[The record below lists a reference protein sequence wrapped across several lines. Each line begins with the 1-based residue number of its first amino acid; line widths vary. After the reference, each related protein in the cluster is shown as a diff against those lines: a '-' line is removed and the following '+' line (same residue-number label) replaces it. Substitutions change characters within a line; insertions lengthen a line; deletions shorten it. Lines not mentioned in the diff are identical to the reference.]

1 MPLSVTFGPQV
12 CGDLDTGATREWL
25 LPDGRGGYAM
35 GTVSGLRTRRYHGL
49 LVVAGDPIARRHLG
63 VASLD
68 PVLWWPSGARIRLG
82 THQWRSGV
90 VDPAG
95 HTYLERF
102 DLIDGLPR
110 WRWRVGA
117 VVLERELA
125 MAPGRPCL
133 AARHRLLAGGPVTV
147 ALEVLCTWRDA
158 HAEGTAAGPP
168 PPVTS
173 VMDGFEVAGAYRVA
187 GPGFVPA
194 GDWWYGAYLREE
206 AARGLTATEDLWHAG
221 HFAAVLERPGDVIEV
236 TAWADDLATAP
247 PAAGAIIETARAHHR
262 SVVAGATDPTVAALT
277 LAADAFVVGDGT
289 PEVVAGYPWFGAW
302 SRDTMISYEGLFLT
316 TGRAA
321 EGRELLRAYAA
332 TLSEG
337 MLANTADTGRA
348 EYNSADATLWF
359 LHAVDRH
366 VTVTGDADL
375 AAELAPVLTAAVD
388 AHRYGTRYGIG
399 TDPAGLLRQGAAGY
413 ALTWMDA
420 RVDGV
425 PVTQRAGKPVEL
437 NALWINALAALVRL
451 RERVGLESWHVH
463 RLHADAVRAFAQRFP
478 AGDRLADVIDG
489 PGGDDRSLRPNQLLA
504 YSLPYAPLTPDPVV
518 LDRAAAALL
527 TPLGLRTLAPDD
539 PAYTPRH
546 RGGPAERDR
555 AYHQGTVWPWL
566 LGPYV
571 DACRRAGRPVSDV
584 LTGVDAHLRDWGLG
598 SVSET
603 ADGDPPHAATGCPFQ
618 AWSVAEVLRA
628 MRRQLGS

>member
-1 MPLSVTFGPQV
+1 
-12 CGDLDTGATREWL
+12 
-25 LPDGRGGYAM
+25 M

-194 GDWWYGAYLREE
+194 GDWWYGATCEEE
-206 AARGLTATEDLWHAG
+206 AARAHRDRGPVACGPLRG
-221 HFAAVLERPGDVIEV
+221 GFERPGDVIEV
-236 TAWADDLATAP
+236 TAWADDLATTS

-277 LAADAFVVGDGT
+277 LAADA
-289 PEVVAGYPWFGAW
+289 
-302 SRDTMISYEGLFLT
+302 R
-316 TGRAA
+316 GRRRHARG
-321 EGRELLRAYAA
+321 GRRLPMVRRLVTRHHDLLRGPLPHHRPRAGAA
-332 TLSEG
+332 SCTAPTRPPSAR
-337 MLANTADTGRA
+337 MLANTADGEPST
-348 EYNSADATLWF
+348 
-359 LHAVDRH
+359 
-366 VTVTGDADL
+366 
-375 AAELAPVLTAAVD
+375 
-388 AHRYGTRYGIG
+388 
-399 TDPAGLLRQGAAGY
+399 
-413 ALTWMDA
+413 
-420 RVDGV
+420 
-425 PVTQRAGKPVEL
+425 
-437 NALWINALAALVRL
+437 
-451 RERVGLESWHVH
+451 
-463 RLHADAVRAFAQRFP
+463 
-478 AGDRLADVIDG
+478 
-489 PGGDDRSLRPNQLLA
+489 
-504 YSLPYAPLTPDPVV
+504 TPP
-518 LDRAAAALL
+518 
-527 TPLGLRTLAPDD
+527 
-539 PAYTPRH
+539 TPRCGSCTRWTARH
-546 RGGPAERDR
+546 R
-555 AYHQGTVWPWL
+555 HW
-566 LGPYV
+566 
-571 DACRRAGRPVSDV
+571 
-584 LTGVDAHLRDWGLG
+584 
-598 SVSET
+598 
-603 ADGDPPHAATGCPFQ
+603 
-618 AWSVAEVLRA
+618 
-628 MRRQLGS
+628 